1 MITKEKFVSLILRH
15 QKWMNRINE
24 ISDTLNI
31 STLWECDWVNYTVT
45 LFNKTITSFFKEE
58 GIEDIEWWLY
68 EKSGNPE
75 LKIFDTDGSEIPT
88 ETIDDLW
95 EIVKGNCK

>member
-1 MITKEKFVSLILRH
+1 MIAKEKFVSLILRH
-15 QKWMNRINE
+15 QKWMNRVNE

-31 STLWECDWVNYTVT
+31 PTLWECDWIDYTTT
-45 LFNKTITSFFKEE
+45 LFNKTITYFFKEE

-68 EKSGNPE
+68 EKSNNPE
-75 LKIFDTDGSEIPT
+75 LKFFDTDGKEIPT

-95 EIVKGNCK
+95 EIVKDNCK